1 MQLVVFSKRVAAT
14 CVKDCIDQ
22 TRNCRCCAS
31 QLLIFCRLGGLA
43 NYISTTDIRGVA
55 RNTIARV
62 AEGVDAFVSAD
73 SGDENTNN
81 SNNENEHDT
90 NQ

>member
-1 MQLVVFSKRVAAT
+1 LLF
-14 CVKDCIDQ
+14 ID
-22 TRNCRCCAS
+22 
-31 QLLIFCRLGGLA
+31 IFCRLGGLA

-55 RNTIARV
+55 RSTIARV

-73 SGDENTNN
+73 SGDENN

-90 NQ
+90 IQ